1 MDDLKSDREIP
12 LRPSEPMPPSLPP
25 RRRIWGRLIWI
36 LIGLVVIG
44 AVAWVIFRP
53 HAVQRAPTGRF
64 SSDQPMPV
72 ATATATT
79 GDLPIMLDALGTIT
93 PLATVTVRTQISG
106 QLMQIAFTEGQI
118 VKQGDFLAQ
127 IDPRPYQATLDQN
140 QGQLLRD
147 QALLDNARI
156 DLARYRKLVAQDSI
170 ASQQRDTQASLVQ
183 QYEGAVKTDQAMV
196 SNAQLNL
203 AYCHI
208 VAPVTGRVG
217 LRQVDTGNYVQTSDA
232 NGIVVITQ
240 LKPISVIFTL
250 PEDRLPAVLKR
261 VHSGATLQVTIYDR
275 TQTNQLAT
283 GTLATI
289 DNQIDTSTGT
299 VKLRA
304 QFDND
309 DETLFPNQFVNAELL
324 VDTLHGATIVP
335 TAAIQRG
342 APGTYVYLLAADQTV
357 SVKPVKLGP
366 ADGERV
372 AVTEGLAPGD
382 KVVTDGADRLRDGAK
397 VTIPDAAAPAP
408 KAAPRTLGKRGQ
420 NRQGGNRPAQ

>member
-79 GDLPIMLDALGTIT
+79 GDLPITLDALGTVT

-397 VTIPDAAAPAP
+397 VTIPDAAAPAL
-408 KAAPRTLGKRGQ
+408 KATPRTSGKRGQ

>member
-12 LRPSEPMPPSLPP
+12 LRRPAEPLHPPPP
-25 RRRIWGRLIWI
+25 RRTWRRAIWLLIA
-36 LIGLVVIG
+36 LAVIG
-44 AVAWVIFRP
+44 AVAWVVLRP
-53 HAVQRAPTGRF
+53 QPAQRAPTGRF

-72 ATATATT
+72 TTATAES
-79 GDLPIMLDALGTIT
+79 GDLPITLNALGTVT

-106 QLMQIAFTEGQI
+106 QLMQIAFTEGQT
-118 VKQGDFLAQ
+118 VNKGDFLAQ
-127 IDPRPYQATLDQN
+127 IDPRPYQNTLEQV

-147 QALLDNARI
+147 QALLDNAQL

-170 ASQQRDTQASLVQ
+170 ARQQLDTQQGLVH
-183 QYEGAVKTDQAMV
+183 QYEGAVKTDQGLV

-203 AYCHI
+203 AYCRI

-217 LRQVDTGNYVQTSDA
+217 LRQVDTGNYVQTSDT
-232 NGIVVITQ
+232 NGLVVITQ

-261 VHSGATLQVTIYDR
+261 VQSGATLQVAIYDR
-275 TQTNQLAT
+275 SQSIKLAT

-304 QFDND
+304 QFDNN
-309 DETLFPNQFVNAELL
+309 DESLFPNQFVNTELL

-342 APGTYVYLLAADQTV
+342 APGTYVYVLGPDLTV
-357 SVKPVKLGP
+357 AVRPVKLGP
-366 ADGERV
+366 SEGELV
-372 AVTEGLAPGD
+372 AIREGLAPGD
-382 KVVTDGADRLRDGAK
+382 KVVIDGADRLRDGAK
-397 VTIPDAAAPAP
+397 VMVPDPAAAP
-408 KAAPRTLGKRGQ
+408 KAAPRAPGTRGQ
-420 NRQGGNRPAQ
+420 NRQSGNRPAQ

>member
-397 VTIPDAAAPAP
+397 VTIPDAAAPAL
-408 KAAPRTLGKRGQ
+408 KATPQTLGKRGQ

>member
-1 MDDLKSDREIP
+1 
-12 LRPSEPMPPSLPP
+12 
-25 RRRIWGRLIWI
+25 
-36 LIGLVVIG
+36 
-44 AVAWVIFRP
+44 
-53 HAVQRAPTGRF
+53 
-64 SSDQPMPV
+64 
-72 ATATATT
+72 
-79 GDLPIMLDALGTIT
+79 
-93 PLATVTVRTQISG
+93 
-106 QLMQIAFTEGQI
+106 
-118 VKQGDFLAQ
+118 
-127 IDPRPYQATLDQN
+127 
-140 QGQLLRD
+140 
-147 QALLDNARI
+147 
-156 DLARYRKLVAQDSI
+156 
-170 ASQQRDTQASLVQ
+170 
-183 QYEGAVKTDQAMV
+183 
-196 SNAQLNL
+196 
-203 AYCHI
+203 
-208 VAPVTGRVG
+208 
-217 LRQVDTGNYVQTSDA
+217 
-232 NGIVVITQ
+232 
-240 LKPISVIFTL
+240 
-250 PEDRLPAVLKR
+250 

-397 VTIPDAAAPAP
+397 VTIPDAAAPAL

>member
-79 GDLPIMLDALGTIT
+79 GDLPIMLDALGTVT

-397 VTIPDAAAPAP
+397 VTIPDAAAPAL
-408 KAAPRTLGKRGQ
+408 KATPRTSGKRGQ

>member
-79 GDLPIMLDALGTIT
+79 GDLPIMLDALGTVT

-397 VTIPDAAAPAP
+397 VTIPDAAAPAL
-408 KAAPRTLGKRGQ
+408 KATPQTLGKRGQ